1 MSAKNKW
8 LITFAFA
15 ILLISCD
22 LEANNNG
29 GDATPPPPVNVRA
42 VTQSPTSIAVTWNR
56 VSGATSYEVYLESGS
71 LPISRISTVTGTS
84 YTHTGLQPNTT
95 YSYYITAKNNA
106 GTSDYS
112 VRASATTQSREN

>member
-15 ILLISCD
+15 ILFISCD
-22 LEANNNG
+22 LEATDKG
-29 GDATPPPPVNVRA
+29 GETTPTPPVNVRA

-56 VSGATSYEVYLESGS
+56 VSGASSYEVYYETGS
-71 LPISRISTVTGTS
+71 MPISRISTVPGMS

-95 YSYYITAKNNA
+95 YSYYVTAKNNA

-112 VRASATTQSREN
+112 TRASATTQSREN